1 MKKIIAL
8 YGRGGIGKTSTLNY
22 LIGLLDPLLKKEPSE
37 WEKDRRKIL
46 LYQEKKVIVTTPG
59 DNSSEIEKNIEFFKK
74 HEGDI
79 LITATRTKGITITKL
94 GEYAKK
100 ENIYIIWIEKNT
112 AKSLCE
118 TINRAQAED
127 IKARLLEIITSE
139 K

>member
-8 YGRGGIGKTSTLNY
+8 YGTGSTGKTSTLNC

-37 WEKDRRKIL
+37 WGTDRREKL

-59 DNSSEIEKNIEFFKK
+59 DNENEIKKNIDFFQKEK
-74 HEGDI
+74 GDI
-79 LITATRTKGITITKL
+79 LITATRTKGGTTKTL
-94 GEYAKK
+94 KEYAKK
-100 ENIYIIWIEKNT
+100 ENICIIWIEKNT

-127 IKARLLEIITSE
+127 IKALLLEIITSE

>member
-8 YGRGGIGKTSTLNY
+8 YGRGGIGKTSTLNC

-37 WEKDRRKIL
+37 WEKDRRKKL
-46 LYQEKKVIVTTPG
+46 KYQEKKVIVTTPG
-59 DNSSEIEKNIEFFKK
+59 DNENEIKKNIEFFQKEK
-74 HEGDI
+74 GDI
-79 LITATRTKGITITKL
+79 LITATRTRGGTITTLK
-94 GEYAKK
+94 EYAKK
-100 ENIYIIWIEKNT
+100 ENICIIWIEKNT